1 MKRRDFLKLA
11 ILTLSGISIKP
22 FAHLFTKPA
31 FADISIQ
38 RTNKGLPRWA
48 MVVNLSICGKKGGCT
63 DCIDACNRI
72 HNIPRIT
79 NPKHEVKWIWN
90 IPFDRVFREQN
101 FDNMNGGLREKS
113 VLVLCNH
120 CENPPCVSVCP
131 TKATWKRED
140 GIVMMDYHRCIGCR
154 YCIAACPY
162 GARSFNWKDPRPYI
176 KEIDKGFPT
185 RTRGIVEKCN
195 FCEERIAKNLLP
207 ACVEA
212 CREGGLIFGDVNKED
227 SEVRKILSTR
237 LSIRRKPHLGTEP
250 KVYYIL

>member
-1 MKRRDFLKLA
+1 
-11 ILTLSGISIKP
+11 
-22 FAHLFTKPA
+22 
-31 FADISIQ
+31 
-38 RTNKGLPRWA
+38 
-48 MVVNLSICGKKGGCT
+48 
-63 DCIDACNRI
+63 
-72 HNIPRIT
+72 
-79 NPKHEVKWIWN
+79 
-90 IPFDRVFREQN
+90 
-101 FDNMNGGLREKS
+101 
-113 VLVLCNH
+113 
-120 CENPPCVSVCP
+120 
-131 TKATWKRED
+131 
-140 GIVMMDYHRCIGCR
+140 MMDYHRCIGCR

-185 RTRGIVEKCN
+185 RTQGVVEKCN

-212 CREGGLIFGDVNKED
+212 CKEGGLIFGDVNKED